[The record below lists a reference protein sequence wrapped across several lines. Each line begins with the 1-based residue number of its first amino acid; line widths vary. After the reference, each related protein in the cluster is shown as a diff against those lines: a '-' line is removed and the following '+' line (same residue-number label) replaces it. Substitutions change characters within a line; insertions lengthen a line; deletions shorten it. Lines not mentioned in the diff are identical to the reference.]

1 MSSLNRVST
10 LSVSPISDIE
20 RRYLIGYYLPMDFKT
35 YWLSMSVADRKAFA
49 VRCGCSPNYLNLYA
63 HGLKPR
69 LGEAIAI
76 AIDRESQ
83 GKVRCEDL
91 RPDVDWAYL
100 RGTGCRSIANEQHE
114 AA

>member
-1 MSSLNRVST
+1 
-10 LSVSPISDIE
+10 
-20 RRYLIGYYLPMDFKT
+20 MDFKT
-35 YWLSMSVADRKAFA
+35 YWLSMAVADRKAFA

-76 AIDRESQ
+76 AIDRESG

-100 RGTGCRSIANEQHE
+100 RGAARKPSAAEHHE
-114 AA
+114 TA

>member
-1 MSSLNRVST
+1 
-10 LSVSPISDIE
+10 
-20 RRYLIGYYLPMDFKT
+20 MDFRT

-49 VRCGCSPNYLNLYA
+49 ARCGCSANYLNLYA

-76 AIDRESQ
+76 AIDRESG

-100 RGTGCRSIANEQHE
+100 RGTASAQEE